1 MLHMILTLNTSYF
14 FKQLE
19 LVVLSNV
26 GGIGTEFLCNFV
38 ECQSSKALLR
48 IWFYKN
54 KVLCYD
60 IVSSIASFGR
70 WYHSFRVNTIILFHF
85 VLLG

>member
-14 FKQLE
+14 FKQPE

-26 GGIGTEFLCNFV
+26 GKIGTEFLCNFV

-48 IWFYKN
+48 IWFHK
-54 KVLCYD
+54 KVLFYD
-60 IVSSIASFGR
+60 TVSSIALFGR
-70 WYHSFRVNTIILFHF
+70 WYHSFRVKTIILFHF